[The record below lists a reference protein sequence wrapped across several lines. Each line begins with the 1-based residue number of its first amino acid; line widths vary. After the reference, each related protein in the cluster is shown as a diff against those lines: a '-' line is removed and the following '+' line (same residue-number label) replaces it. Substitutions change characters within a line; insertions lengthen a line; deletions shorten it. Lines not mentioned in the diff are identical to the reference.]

1 MSDIP
6 LLPQVEAFLRR
17 RHGLFIDG
25 VSVRSHATESLSVTN
40 PADGQVIAEVAD
52 ADLADID
59 AAVASANRGFQQ
71 WSQTAPATR
80 GNVLLKLADL
90 LEQNREEL
98 AQIETC
104 QSGKIIQ
111 ISRAFEVDQAAH
123 FLRYYAGWAT
133 KLSGQTLTPSLPS
146 FNGERYTAFTLREP
160 VGVVVGIVPWNFST
174 MIAIWKLASALVTGC
189 SIIIKPSEFT
199 PLTLLRIAELAID
212 AGLPAGVL
220 NVLTGGGHVGKGLV
234 EHPGTHKVSFTGS
247 VPTGIA
253 VGRSAMGAGLTRA
266 TLELGGKNA
275 AGFLRDMDVDKAV
288 EGIIEAG
295 FLHSGQIC
303 AAAERF
309 FVHRSQID
317 AVLEKLKARLSR
329 LNIGSPLDEH
339 TEFGPVTH
347 QQHQQKLLGYFNQAR
362 AENNTIIH
370 GGHLIDRPGCYVEP
384 TVILANTLHDTL
396 LNEETF
402 GPIATFLPYDSEDEL
417 LALMNHGPYGLS
429 ASLWTNDLGKA
440 LRMIPAINAG
450 TLWVNMHT
458 LLDPAVPFGGSR
470 SSGVGREFGSA
481 FIEDYT
487 ELKSVMIRY

>member
-17 RHGLFIDG
+17 RHGVFIDG
-25 VSVRSHATESLSVTN
+25 VNVRSHATESLSVTN
-40 PADGQVIAEVAD
+40 PANGQVIAEVAD

-59 AAVASANRGFQQ
+59 AAVASANRGFQL
-71 WSQTAPATR
+71 WSRAAPATR

-90 LEQNREEL
+90 LEHHREEL

-146 FNGERYTAFTLREP
+146 FNGERYIAFTLREP

-275 AGFLRDMDVDKAV
+275 AGFLPDMDVDKAV
-288 EGIIEAG
+288 DGIIEAG

-317 AVLEKLKARLSR
+317 AVLEKLKTRLSR

-362 AENNTIIH
+362 TENNMIIH

-384 TVILANTLHDTL
+384 TVILANHLHDTL

-402 GPIATFLPYDSEDEL
+402 GPIATFLPYDDEDEL

-440 LRMIPAINAG
+440 LRMIPAIKAG

>member
-17 RHGLFIDG
+17 NHTLFIDG
-25 VSVRSHATESLSVTN
+25 GYVESHSSQRLEVIN
-40 PADGQVIAEVAD
+40 PSTGQVIADVAD
-52 ADLADID
+52 ADPADID
-59 AAVASANRGFQQ
+59 AAVASASRGFKQ
-71 WSQTAPATR
+71 WSQVAPAVR

-90 LEQNREEL
+90 LEQHREEL

-133 KLSGQTLTPSLPS
+133 KISGQTITPSLPS
-146 FNGERYTAFTLREP
+146 FAGERYTAFTLREP

-199 PLTLLRIAELAID
+199 PLTILRIAELAIE
-212 AGLPAGVL
+212 AGLPKGVL
-220 NVLTGGGHVGKGLV
+220 NVLTGGGQVGKGLV

-275 AGFLRDMDVDKAV
+275 AGFLRDMDADKTV

-309 FVHRSQID
+309 YVHRSQID
-317 AVLEKLKARLSR
+317 TVLEKLKQRLSR
-329 LNIGSPLDEH
+329 LTIGSPLDER

-347 QQHQQKLLGYFNQAR
+347 HQHQLKLLGYIAQAR

-370 GGHLIDRPGCYVEP
+370 GGTLLDRPGCYVEP
-384 TVILANTLHDTL
+384 TVILANHAHDTL
-396 LNEETF
+396 LTEETF

-417 LALMNHGPYGLS
+417 LALMNNGPYGLS

-440 LRMIPAINAG
+440 LRMVPAIQAG
-450 TLWVNMHT
+450 TVWVNMHT